1 MANSKYDY
9 DSEDFLR
16 KVFECAMRGFT
27 DAETA
32 NELDLSPESFC
43 CMKNGNYKGWTAEEN
58 ARRSVAISKEL
69 ARGRIKVTAIVR
81 GAYLKA
87 AIGGRIL
94 KNKHVTKRR
103 LRLQDGTL
111 TDDEEIQTV
120 ESEIEQPPNVQALSN
135 WLYHHDEEWRSI
147 DRNENKNDI
156 PEVDDHGVDID
167 SWIKD
172 HIE

>member
-1 MANSKYDY
+1 MAKSKHNY
-9 DSEDFLR
+9 DSGEFLR
-16 KVFECAMRGFT
+16 KVFELAMRGFT
-27 DAETA
+27 DAEIA

-43 CMKNGNYKGWTAEEN
+43 LMKNGNYKGWSKKDNE
-58 ARRSVAISKEL
+58 RRSKAISQEL
-69 ARGRIKVTAIVR
+69 ARGRLKVTAIVR

-87 AIGGRIL
+87 AIGGRML

-120 ESEIEQPPNVQALSN
+120 ESEIEQPPNMQALSN
-135 WLYHHDEEWRSI
+135 WLYHHDPEWRNV
-147 DRNENKNDI
+147 DNNNADEDI
-156 PEVDDHGVDID
+156 PSIERHGVDID
-167 SWIKD
+167 KWIND

>member
-1 MANSKYDY
+1 M
-9 DSEDFLR
+9 
-16 KVFECAMRGFT
+16 
-27 DAETA
+27 
-32 NELDLSPESFC
+32 
-43 CMKNGNYKGWTAEEN
+43 
-58 ARRSVAISKEL
+58 
-69 ARGRIKVTAIVR
+69 
-81 GAYLKA
+81 
-87 AIGGRIL
+87 

-156 PEVDDHGVDID
+156 PTVDDHGVDID